1 MNTLNQKIA
10 AVQFFEL
17 LRGVTS
23 CQAPVGVCN
32 DRIMLPGSSSPGCR
46 CRWPCPADTR
56 TPPGCRCPPCR
67 CTPRPP
73 SPPASGSLSRWRRG
87 RSSSGSSW
95 RSLSAIMTPRVTDD
109 HSSFYHHHWYHCD
122 CLLVT
127 TLTNAQDF
135 SLFTPVAAPAVCC
148 ALRCP
153 LSVPVLATLS
163 PGRVCPCV
171 PSSPPSPAWAASQA
185 GIVTLGLS
193 WRGSLWP
200 GNDGFRKSEMN
211 SAYNIY
217 TAMILLTLWH
227 DRRCFLTG
235 FVQMYSA
242 KYHAIQPV
250 YERGSI
256 SYWSVSN
263 YRVDG
268 GSPLL

>member
-1 MNTLNQKIA
+1 MNTLNQKIAA

-46 CRWPCPADTR
+46 CRWPCPAGTR

-95 RSLSAIMTPRVTDD
+95 RSLAAIMTPRVTDD

-153 LSVPVLATLS
+153 LTAGTGHPLPGPGPLCPLLSSLAS
-163 PGRVCPCV
+163 PGSLTSRYCDTG
-171 PSSPPSPAWAASQA
+171 ALMA
-185 GIVTLGLS
+185 GITVTRK
-193 WRGSLWP
+193 WR
-200 GNDGFRKSEMN
+200 
-211 SAYNIY
+211 I
-217 TAMILLTLWH
+217 
-227 DRRCFLTG
+227 
-235 FVQMYSA
+235 
-242 KYHAIQPV
+242 
-250 YERGSI
+250 
-256 SYWSVSN
+256 
-263 YRVDG
+263 
-268 GSPLL
+268 